1 MLAKWFNSQQA
12 ILVLTNP
19 HLMPLMLQKVP
30 GGSPCSNKR
39 IPQIC
44 QFSTKCIRQTYL
56 YAVAMQPASPCK
68 IVTVPRSKG
77 NGYK

>member
-12 ILVLTNP
+12 ILVLTNL

-30 GGSPCSNKR
+30 KSSPSSNKR

-44 QFSTKCIRQTYL
+44 QFSTNVYTPNIFVRRRH
-56 YAVAMQPASPCK
+56 AASFPM
-68 IVTVPRSKG
+68 
-77 NGYK
+77 